1 MLDQA
6 IAEIAQHLSGWFHGW
21 FDPIRDWLFVA
32 EWWALL
38 LAFIA
43 LCLLIGYFA
52 QFRSV
57 RAVLGILILIASAFV
72 AGGTEMYRHIKKNS
86 Q

>member
-1 MLDQA
+1 MLDEIWRR
-6 IAEIAQHLSGWFHGW
+6 IAAFFAPWL
-21 FDPIRDWLFVA
+21 DWLFVA

-43 LCLLIGYFA
+43 LCLLVGYFA
-52 QFRSV
+52 QFRWV
-57 RAVLGILILIASAFV
+57 RAILGILILIATAFV
-72 AGGTEMYRHIKKNS
+72 AGGTEMYRHIKRRG